1 MHPRSVGIRT
11 PVDVNYP
18 LSLNVYRVGK
28 LEKGSNVI
36 AVAVVVVA
44 LVISIHADTGQG
56 RFSRLSVLIIL

>member
-1 MHPRSVGIRT
+1 MIRT

-18 LSLNVYRVGK
+18 LTLNVYRVGK

-36 AVAVVVVA
+36 VVAVVVVVA

-56 RFSRLSVLIIL
+56 RFSLLSVLIIL